1 MILPILASVSV
12 AIGLH
17 PMLLMLT
24 ATLSASM
31 AFMLPVATPPNTII
45 FASGRIKIYEM
56 AKTGV
61 LLNILGI
68 IVVSVI
74 VYFLGTLL
82 FDLGR
87 MPTWAIID

>member
-1 MILPILASVSV
+1 
-12 AIGLH
+12 
-17 PMLLMLT
+17 
-24 ATLSASM
+24 M

-68 IVVSVI
+68 FVVSVI
-74 VYFLGTLL
+74 VYFLGVLL
-82 FDLGR
+82 FDLGT
-87 MPTWAIID
+87 MPPWAIID

>member
-1 MILPILASVSV
+1 
-12 AIGLH
+12 
-17 PMLLMLT
+17 MLT

-56 AKTGV
+56 TKTGV

-74 VYFLGTLL
+74 VYFLGILL
-82 FDLGR
+82 FDLGT
-87 MPTWAIID
+87 MPAWAIID